1 MGNKTSKAAQGAKT
15 VLKPAKDVVTKFT
28 PQTAQSIPKVPTPH
42 DTSSQ
47 AHQHRYHAPH
57 IAKMLEPEGSIVT
70 PSKELSHHD
79 VAPSIEAVDIED
91 QIATEE
97 TRRALEAG
105 ELPKV
110 AGYRLA
116 VDEKTEEAV
125 KRKYGDKM
133 VDYEEMIKIV
143 SKWDVVKIDK
153 PVDVK

>member
-1 MGNKTSKAAQGAKT
+1 M
-15 VLKPAKDVVTKFT
+15 
-28 PQTAQSIPKVPTPH
+28 I
-42 DTSSQ
+42 
-47 AHQHRYHAPH
+47 
-57 IAKMLEPEGSIVT
+57 EPEGSIVT

-79 VAPSIEAVDIED
+79 VAPSVEAVEMKD

-110 AGYRLA
+110 AGYRLT
-116 VDEKTEEAV
+116 VDEKTEAAV

-133 VDYEEMIKIV
+133 VDYDEMVNIV

-153 PVDVK
+153 PIDVI